1 MNLSSSTEPI
11 YCPGLFEPAIGGDG
25 FLVRIRAPGG
35 LVNCQQAEAISDLVG
50 DSTLLVTNRGN
61 LQFSTAQAPSAKL
74 LQRLQTLG
82 LAAQLPQLDR
92 FRNIMA
98 SPTAGIES
106 LALMDTRELVRSI
119 DRYIS
124 SQPQLAQL
132 SAKFSIGIDGGEK
145 VSIRQRP
152 NDLCLVASLE
162 GLRLLLRTPDGQ
174 RDTSLVWEK
183 GVDAVTA
190 IANWYLQQSS
200 SATSPVSVATQKRS
214 QRPRLRQ
221 FLTPAGIEDLLRV
234 CKMAGARPVESPL
247 PSPPSNYKYL
257 GIHSQQQSGLFYMGL
272 ALPLGEL
279 TIEQWQGLSS
289 IVQAYG
295 SGQLRLSPW
304 QNVILPDIAQVD
316 KVLTALANLRLT
328 VDPLDPAGWIV
339 ACRGLSCSSGETDSQ
354 QHARWLI
361 HAASK
366 LVHRPLQ
373 IHISGCSKGCAHPL
387 SSDLALLGRDGG
399 YEIYLPM
406 ADRIFGRLLY
416 EWLPS
421 DRALKQVEE
430 LLRAYGPYSET
441 MSFQEFI
448 RSPSTFDRAPQSPT
462 DSVPTSEF
470 GL

>member
-1 MNLSSSTEPI
+1 
-11 YCPGLFEPAIGGDG
+11 
-25 FLVRIRAPGG
+25 VRIRTPGG
-35 LVNCQQAEAISDLVG
+35 LVSCLQAEAISELVG

-61 LQFSTAQAPSAKL
+61 LQFSTAQAPSAQL
-74 LQRLQTLG
+74 LQKLQTLG
-82 LAAQLPQLDR
+82 LAAQVPQLDR

-98 SPTAGIES
+98 SPTAGIDS
-106 LALMDTRELVRSI
+106 FALMDTRELVRSI
-119 DRYIS
+119 DQYIS

-132 SAKFSIGIDGGEK
+132 SAKFSIGIDGGEQ

-152 NDLCLVASLE
+152 NDLCLVATCNA

-174 RDTSLVWEK
+174 RDTCLVWEE
-183 GVDAVTA
+183 GVDAVQA
-190 IANWYLQQSS
+190 IAHWYLQQSS
-200 SATSPVSVATQKRS
+200 SGTSLGIVQTQKRS

-247 PSPPSNYKYL
+247 PSAPSNYEHV
-257 GIHSQQQSGLFYMGL
+257 GIHRQQQSGLFYLGL

-289 IVQAYG
+289 IAQEYG

-316 KVLTALANLRLT
+316 RVLAALARLRLT

-339 ACRGLSCSSGETDSQ
+339 ACSGLSCSSGETDSQ

-361 HAASK
+361 HAARK
-366 LVHRPLQ
+366 LLSRPLQ

-387 SSDLALLGRDGG
+387 SSDLALLGQNGG

-416 EWLPS
+416 AWLPS

-430 LLRAYGPYSET
+430 LMRAYGPFSET
-441 MSFQEFI
+441 MSFQQFI
-448 RSPSTFDRAPQSPT
+448 RSH
-462 DSVPTSEF
+462 
-470 GL
+470 